1 MKNLLALIVILF
13 GFIFVTSSLAYGAEI
28 KVDMLN
34 KRADGQKMVYSQD
47 VINVKSGD
55 SVTWLPKSK
64 GHNVEFIKVP
74 EGVKKIKKSKLLKTI
89 ALVGAALVTGGAAV
103 GAFGGTFAQTA
114 VGKFL
119 TGAATNITNF
129 LGPAKFIAKP
139 FEMAGTLL
147 GTGAGKLT
155 DALGMGEF
163 TGRAAADVLPA
174 GVQKVGE
181 EAGKEVAQQSFFD
194 TTLGKAVVQTGVGL
208 TTSVGSGY
216 LLSKYNQQDPTGAVG
231 PSLGE
236 EQGLN
241 LSPLQIA
248 YADAGIDMKDIYG
261 QLTYGTA
268 DPGFLASR
276 YGDLYQQ
283 QTLSLG
289 AA

>member
-1 MKNLLALIVILF
+1 MGFLRKIVK
-13 GFIFVTSSLAYGAEI
+13 
-28 KVDMLN
+28 KV
-34 KRADGQKMVYSQD
+34 KK
-47 VINVKSGD
+47 
-55 SVTWLPKSK
+55 
-64 GHNVEFIKVP
+64 
-74 EGVKKIKKSKLLKTI
+74 GVKKVARGIKKVVKKISKSKILKTI

-103 GAFGGTFAQTA
+103 GAFGGTFANTA

-119 TGAATNITNF
+119 TDSALNITNF

-139 FEMAGTLL
+139 FEMAGTLI
-147 GTGAGKLT
+147 GTGAGKVT

-163 TGRAAADVLPA
+163 TGRAAEAGTEVLSA

-181 EAGKEVAQQSFFD
+181 EAGKETVEQSFFD
-194 TTLGKAVVQTGVGL
+194 TTLGKAAVQTGIGL

-216 LLSKYNQQDPTGAVG
+216 LLSKYTQSDPVGAVG

-241 LSPLQIA
+241 LNPLQIA
-248 YADAGIDMKDIYG
+248 YADAGIDMKDIYS

-289 AA
+289 GA

>member
-1 MKNLLALIVILF
+1 MYSEYKM
-13 GFIFVTSSLAYGAEI
+13 GFLKKLVK
-28 KVDMLN
+28 KVKKTV
-34 KRADGQKMVYSQD
+34 KRVGKAVG
-47 VINVKSGD
+47 
-55 SVTWLPKSK
+55 
-64 GHNVEFIKVP
+64 KVF
-74 EGVKKIKKSKLLKTI
+74 KKIKKSKLLKTI

-103 GAFGGTFAQTA
+103 GAFGGTFANTA

-147 GTGAGKLT
+147 GKGAGKVT

-163 TGRAAADVLPA
+163 TGRAAQAATDVLPA

-181 EAGKEVAQQSFFD
+181 ETGKEVAKQSFFD
-194 TTLGKAVVQTGVGL
+194 TTLGKAAVQTGIGL

-216 LLSKYNQQDPTGAVG
+216 LLSQYNQQDPTGAVG

-248 YADAGIDMKDIYG
+248 YADAGIDMKDIYS

-289 AA
+289 GV